1 MKHMVKLNT
10 TPPRVVLVDAKRWA
24 ELTKPKRG

>member
-24 ELTKPKRG
+24 ALTVKRG